1 MVFTDRT
8 LSVKILAPNQCRL
21 CALPCDEERPSLP
34 PTNPEGSSTQHNSEE
49 VTNRNLKEM
58 CDSILLLLAT
68 SVEAME
74 PVLWPHLMDYL
85 LSPDFGPAIPSIVKS
100 LGREKAQ
107 RSLVISKEA

>member
-1 MVFTDRT
+1 MTVDP
-8 LSVKILAPNQCRL
+8 SIHRL

-34 PTNPEGSSTQHNSEE
+34 PTNPEVSAAAAEE

-85 LSPDFGPAIPSIVKS
+85 LAPDFGPAIPSIVKS
-100 LGREKAQ
+100 LG
-107 RSLVISKEA
+107 